1 MNFLNIFLK
10 NTQIQLPW
18 KFIEKELSCSVRMDR
33 QRDMK
38 TLTVAFCTF
47 SKHAYKLK
55 IFTVSEGVGQ
65 LTHNFAS
72 LSNRT
77 YVQNVSRTYH
87 KTVQATGLSW
97 NFIMLMT
104 ITKIFHKSSSFVKLD
119 KNIITLHFYINLY
132 TMVLSKSWLDLP
144 NNADMQGQ
152 IVWNHRLKTAV

>member
-1 MNFLNIFLK
+1 
-10 NTQIQLPW
+10 
-18 KFIEKELSCSVRMDR
+18 VRMDR

-87 KTVQATGLSW
+87 KTVQATGLS
-97 NFIMLMT
+97 
-104 ITKIFHKSSSFVKLD
+104 
-119 KNIITLHFYINLY
+119 
-132 TMVLSKSWLDLP
+132 
-144 NNADMQGQ
+144 
-152 IVWNHRLKTAV
+152 